1 MGAASAIV
9 DVFSANVVG
18 WWCEEGCVGRLVD
31 AVGGAVGRK
40 FVQRGGVVRVSTRC
54 LKRYLHITTSESVLV
69 TVEIISL

>member
-1 MGAASAIV
+1 MVGAASPIV

-40 FVQRGGVVRVSTRC
+40 FVQRGGIRVSTRC
-54 LKRYLHITTSESVLV
+54 LKRYLNITTSESV
-69 TVEIISL
+69 